1 MKKLYRI
8 SMDVHVDDSD
18 MFIVLDDTDNINAIS
33 DEMDS
38 NFDPNDFT
46 SSTTWMITLHEYPL
60 DKINV
65 LPPWLKKSKLF
76 DKELCELDDSID
88 DFFIEY
94 KEYQKELKKIQL
106 EKEYQEK
113 HQEKLF

>member
-1 MKKLYRI
+1 MKRLYRI
-8 SMDVHVDDSD
+8 SIDVNVDDSD
-18 MFIVLDDTDNINAIS
+18 MFIVLDDTDDINAIS

-38 NFDPNDFT
+38 NFDPYDFT
-46 SSTTWMITLHEYPL
+46 SVTSYMITLHEYPL

-65 LPPWLKKSKLF
+65 LPPWVKKSKLF
-76 DKELCELDDSID
+76 DKEFYELDDSID

-94 KEYQKELKKIQL
+94 KEYQKELEKIQK
-106 EKEYQEK
+106 EKDYQEK